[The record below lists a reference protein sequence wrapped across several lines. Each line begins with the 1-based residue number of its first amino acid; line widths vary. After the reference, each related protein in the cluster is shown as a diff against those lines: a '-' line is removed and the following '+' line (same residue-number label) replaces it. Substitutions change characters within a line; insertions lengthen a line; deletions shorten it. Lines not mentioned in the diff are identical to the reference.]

1 MAELPSTSSLRPMDA
16 NEEKLAGSTELR
28 RSPLLKPSY
37 QQGVMNWI
45 FAPFRLARNARRAT
59 TPVNVRLTREGWQFL
74 FMVCFVILG
83 AVLRDVN
90 LLVILAGTLLA
101 LLLIQWRV
109 CSKSVYGLVPYR
121 RLPRAMQARKDFEIE
136 LSISNPKRW
145 LGSWLV
151 LAQDRIVFKPTH
163 SSSPQVS
170 QSISVL
176 FQSVPPQSNR
186 TQKYRCRVQRRGNYQ
201 FLGTEISTRF
211 PVGLMRGILP
221 ALGDGGFVVQPALGK
236 LLPGWLELFDSKITG
251 VKQRKSRSLSD
262 EGDFFG
268 LRAYHPGDSPR
279 WIHWRSTA
287 RMNELMVKQYQ
298 RADSREFVV
307 VLDLFS
313 PSERSRDGRDLQYR
327 LEDLAVEFVASM
339 ANHIAS
345 SNTSILTV
353 AIADAHPTVALRI
366 QTRGQNTALL
376 DRLGT
381 AHAGERDG
389 LPRALELLEREYRR
403 IEKLVIVS
411 TRPRPSE
418 FQRSTDD
425 VQPDG
430 SRHSIIFWKS
440 IVWLDATRG
449 ELNPYFV
456 PAPSN

>member
-1 MAELPSTSSLRPMDA
+1 MAELPTTSSMQPMNA
-16 NEEKLAGSTELR
+16 NDETLAGSTEIR
-28 RSPLLKPSY
+28 RSSLSNPSS
-37 QQGVMNWI
+37 QTGVMNWI
-45 FAPFRLARNARRAT
+45 STPFRLARNARRAT

-109 CSKSVYGLVPYR
+109 CSKSVYGLIPYR

-151 LAQDRIVFKPTH
+151 LAQDRIVFKPTDA
-163 SSSPQVS
+163 SSPQVS

-211 PVGLMRGILP
+211 PLGLMRGILP
-221 ALGDGGFVVQPALGK
+221 AVGDGGFVVQPAIGK

-279 WIHWRSTA
+279 WIHWRSSA
-287 RMNELMVKQYQ
+287 RMNELEVKQYQ
-298 RADSREFVV
+298 KADSREFVV

-313 PSERSRDGRDLQYR
+313 PGELSRAGRELQSKM
-327 LEDLAVEFVASM
+327 EDLAVEYVASI
-339 ANHIAS
+339 ATQIAS
-345 SNTSILTV
+345 SNSSILTV

-366 QTRGQNTALL
+366 QNRGQNGALL

-389 LPRALELLEREYRR
+389 LPKALELLEREYRR

-411 TRPRPSE
+411 TRPRPSA

-425 VQPDG
+425 AQPG
-430 SRHSIIFWKS
+430 GAGHSIVFWKS

-449 ELNPYFV
+449 ELHPYFV